1 MLFFIT
7 QPHGKIQKHCK
18 INNIYTQ
25 FFISN
30 YYICLKKQTKMLL
43 DVLCS
48 LKNVNPIQPQRKNY
62 VCKMCKYETPTLDE
76 YEKHKKT
83 TIHITKHNKIE
94 KEWQEFYEAI
104 LLIG

>member
-1 MLFFIT
+1 MFE
-7 QPHGKIQKHCK
+7 
-18 INNIYTQ
+18 
-25 FFISN
+25 
-30 YYICLKKQTKMLL
+30 KQTKMLL

-48 LKNVNPIQPQRKNY
+48 WKNVNPIQPQPKNY

-94 KEWQEFYEAI
+94 KEWQEFYEVI
-104 LLIG
+104 LLIS

>member
-1 MLFFIT
+1 
-7 QPHGKIQKHCK
+7 
-18 INNIYTQ
+18 
-25 FFISN
+25 
-30 YYICLKKQTKMLL
+30 MLL

-48 LKNVNPIQPQRKNY
+48 WKNVNPIQPQRKN
-62 VCKMCKYETPTLDE
+62 YETPTLDE

-94 KEWQEFYEAI
+94 KELQEFYEAI